1 MAKAQFSGLILVL
14 ALLGPAHAA
23 GPLDTAPNWSA
34 MSAQEQRALAPLAA
48 EWDTLDGTRKTK
60 WLGLARRFP
69 SMTPQEQE
77 RVQARMT
84 DWAKLTPEQRNKARD
99 QYRSMRKSPPEE
111 REALKQRWQEYENL
125 SPEERQRITDKAAQP
140 ANRRP
145 GKPSPATGAARP

>member
-1 MAKAQFSGLILVL
+1 MAKARFSGLILVL

-23 GPLDTAPNWSA
+23 GPLDTAPSWSA

-125 SPEERQRITDKAAQP
+125 SPEERQHMTDKAAQP
-140 ANRRP
+140 ANRLP
-145 GKPSPATGAARP
+145 GKPATGAARP